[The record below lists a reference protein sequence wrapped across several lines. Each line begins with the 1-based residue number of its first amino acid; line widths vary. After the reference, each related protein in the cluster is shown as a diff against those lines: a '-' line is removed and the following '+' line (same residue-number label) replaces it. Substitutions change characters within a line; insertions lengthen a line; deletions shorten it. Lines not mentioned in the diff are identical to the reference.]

1 MKTIIQRPEKS
12 RCQVRH
18 TMIKECLE
26 LGYKPIR
33 VTEQKAQ
40 ELCFGGRNYIHVP
53 KSLYKNK
60 VKKHY
65 GAVINLAPLSIDSCH
80 PSSILYSL
88 NFYLR

>member
-65 GAVINLAPLSIDSCH
+65 VHVEYAEEHGGWQLKKI
-80 PSSILYSL
+80 
-88 NFYLR
+88 